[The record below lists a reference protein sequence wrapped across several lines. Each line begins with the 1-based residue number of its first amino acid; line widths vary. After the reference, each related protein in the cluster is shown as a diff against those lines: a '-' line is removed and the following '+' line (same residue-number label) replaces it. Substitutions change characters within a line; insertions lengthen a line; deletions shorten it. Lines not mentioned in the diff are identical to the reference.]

1 MFRRAVPH
9 VKGMVTGIAMFVAV
23 LIVDVVRVLTP
34 QAFPTWTAD
43 VPWSA
48 VALALAFLFAVL
60 WADRNRT
67 IELRDEVERLRRG
80 EPIFDELER
89 LMPDLLAEMQQ
100 DLDAHPLMRECVL
113 LKKDWVFNGS
123 GVLTYYFEDHPDLT
137 SEFQVFENHG
147 LVSNVTA
154 TTVARYRISE
164 DLAKYLRR
172 RGRPNTSV
180 DPRGPRGRK

>member
-1 MFRRAVPH
+1 M
-9 VKGMVTGIAMFVAV
+9 
-23 LIVDVVRVLTP
+23 
-34 QAFPTWTAD
+34 
-43 VPWSA
+43 
-48 VALALAFLFAVL
+48 
-60 WADRNRT
+60 
-67 IELRDEVERLRRG
+67 
-80 EPIFDELER
+80 
-89 LMPDLLAEMQQ
+89 
-100 DLDAHPLMRECVL
+100 
-113 LKKDWVFNGS
+113 FNGS

-164 DLAKYLRR
+164 DLAKCLRR

>member
-9 VKGMVTGIAMFVAV
+9 VRGMVTGIAMFVAV

-60 WADRNRT
+60 WADRTRT

-89 LMPDLLAEMQQ
+89 LIPDLLAEMRR
-100 DLDAHPLMRECVL
+100 DLTAYPLLRECVL

-123 GVLTYYFEDHPDLT
+123 GVLTYYFEDHPELE
-137 SEFQVFENHG
+137 SEFHVLENHG
-147 LVSNVTA
+147 LVRNVTA
-154 TTVARYRISE
+154 TEVTRYRISE
-164 DLAKYLRR
+164 DLAKHLRR
-172 RGRPNTSV
+172 RAT
-180 DPRGPRGRK
+180 